1 MADDRQWTWWADE
14 GEEVETFRFT
24 AATRE
29 EVIAAVQAECGS
41 DVIISV
47 VEATQDGPFLTDL
60 FDDDSIDDVIE
71 RFADVNS
78 DRFGEDGFDGSVDHA
93 SLAAALNAACATYFA
108 AHGRDIVVWAFT
120 AQRNKEVIRPAA
132 APA

>member
-24 AATRE
+24 GTTRDD
-29 EVIAAVQAECGS
+29 VIATVRAECGP

-71 RFADVNS
+71 RFADANS
-78 DRFGEDGFDGSVDHA
+78 DRFGEDGFDGSIDHA
-93 SLAAALNAACATYFA
+93 GLAAALNAACAAYFA
-108 AHGRDIVVWAFT
+108 AHGGDIIVWSFT